1 MGLHGGFTSW
11 ILPIPNIQS
20 SSVDRSKIR
29 VGVVR
34 KIFAGELPDQMSR
47 FGSKCFAS
55 MQLHRVVIKSQNHN
69 CKTFRF
75 IGRASELRGLGCKIY
90 ELLFLPN
97 EMNSRALPTSWQ

>member
-1 MGLHGGFTSW
+1 MGLHRGFTSW

-34 KIFAGELPDQMSR
+34 KIFAGELPDQMR
-47 FGSKCFAS
+47 PFGSKCFAS
-55 MQLHRVVIKSQNHN
+55 MQLHRVVIKSQNRN

-75 IGRASELRGLGCKIY
+75 IGRASDLRGLGRKIY
-90 ELLFLPN
+90 DCCFCP
-97 EMNSRALPTSWQ
+97 MR